1 MADYEA
7 DNPWWTG
14 YPHGRPKTARKT
26 VASTFVE
33 KVETRLCT
41 TMSSWCAPA
50 PMPFFFMSA
59 LSRRRHGLSVWRGVR
74 RPEGGQ
80 EVKQPALTFSK
91 GDQIIVTNSEGVD
104 VRTGFWEG
112 YTAQEPDKMGFFPAR
127 CGAFP

>member
-1 MADYEA
+1 
-7 DNPWWTG
+7 
-14 YPHGRPKTARKT
+14 
-26 VASTFVE
+26 
-33 KVETRLCT
+33 
-41 TMSSWCAPA
+41 MSSWCAPA
-50 PMPFFFMSA
+50 RIPLLLHIHSVSTPTC
-59 LSRRRHGLSVWRGVR
+59 LRVWRGVR

>member
-1 MADYEA
+1 
-7 DNPWWTG
+7 
-14 YPHGRPKTARKT
+14 
-26 VASTFVE
+26 
-33 KVETRLCT
+33 
-41 TMSSWCAPA
+41 
-50 PMPFFFMSA
+50 MSA
-59 LSRRRHGLSVWRGVR
+59 LSRRRHGLSVWRGAR

-91 GDQIIVTNSEGVD
+91 GDQIIVTNSAGVD

>member
-1 MADYEA
+1 
-7 DNPWWTG
+7 
-14 YPHGRPKTARKT
+14 
-26 VASTFVE
+26 
-33 KVETRLCT
+33 
-41 TMSSWCAPA
+41 
-50 PMPFFFMSA
+50 MPFFFMSA
-59 LSRRRHGLSVWRGVR
+59 LSQRRHGLSVWRGVR